1 MKARFIYL
9 GGIILAASCM
19 FLSCSKD
26 DIKEKD
32 TPAPVVDP
40 APESPEDNPSE
51 DDPTIDDSQPFYIKN
66 KYNLQVIEDGE
77 ATTDPNEL
85 KRETLTEDETEVIDA
100 INVFSFNLFHKIYE
114 TGDAG
119 QNLFISPY
127 SVQQFMSVL
136 ANAAGEATRKQ
147 ILSVLQ
153 YDGELSKY
161 NACNKVI
168 KNLLEKKQN
177 IFSKMVVYAGKA
189 INSWCS
195 DKTNGLINE
204 IVDDGP
210 LPYNL
215 FLANAVYFFS
225 GWSNEFDESLT
236 AKEDFTNVN
245 GEIKKVDMMRWPA
258 ACAVAHASLE
268 NMDAVC
274 LPLNS
279 YFGMMVCL
287 PHKDVGMN
295 ACMGQ
300 LDAAVWKKLLE
311 SLEYKMVDV
320 RLPKYKMNKQLML
333 TDVLIKL
340 GAGNIFLSDDA
351 FARMTPAILSLD
363 AVFQT
368 STIFV
373 NEKGTEAAAV
383 TGGWASSNG
392 EEQEEHPVTEF
403 KVDRPFFFCIY
414 DRTIGTTLFMGAV
427 NQL

>member
-1 MKARFIYL
+1 MRVL
-9 GGIILAASCM
+9 LHIILTVTIVCGICPSCGSSSSERA
-19 FLSCSKD
+19 FFAGLDSLIDSSPDSARTRLLELQPEVDSLD
-26 DIKEKD
+26 DISLRMRYELMMAEVQNKLYMQLPSD
-32 TPAPVVDP
+32 TAFQEVMR
-40 APESPEDNPSE
+40 
-51 DDPTIDDSQPFYIKN
+51 FY
-66 KYNLQVIEDGE
+66 
-77 ATTDPNEL
+77 
-85 KRETLTEDETEVIDA
+85 
-100 INVFSFNLFHKIYE
+100 
-114 TGDAG
+114 
-119 QNLFISPY
+119 
-127 SVQQFMSVL
+127 
-136 ANAAGEATRKQ
+136 
-147 ILSVLQ
+147 
-153 YDGELSKY
+153 
-161 NACNKVI
+161 
-168 KNLLEKKQN
+168 
-177 IFSKMVVYAGKA
+177 
-189 INSWCS
+189 
-195 DKTNGLINE
+195 DK
-204 IVDDGP
+204 
-210 LPYNL
+210 
-215 FLANAVYFFS
+215 
-225 GWSNEFDESLT
+225 
-236 AKEDFTNVN
+236 
-245 GEIKKVDMMRWPA
+245 
-258 ACAVAHASLE
+258 
-268 NMDAVC
+268 
-274 LPLNS
+274 NS

-340 GAGNIFLSDDA
+340 GTGNIFLSDDA